1 MRMASRQS
9 ALVPVLDTILRKRL
23 TLIVPKKI
31 RLVIGHGA
39 GHHKQSENCPAREVM
54 VSLHIGLGDEEVFG
68 DLDLPCARSIS
79 VSTNTESEKHG
90 V

>member
-1 MRMASRQS
+1 M
-9 ALVPVLDTILRKRL
+9 D
-23 TLIVPKKI
+23 
-31 RLVIGHGA
+31 
-39 GHHKQSENCPAREVM
+39 SENCPAREVM